1 MAYRVCPEE
10 YKNPAWV
17 YEDEPPVVCFYKV
30 VTPRTSVVTGK
41 QINLK
46 HFESGCFEQCREYAA
61 NLAKTYTGI
70 IDTVAVFTNGHNQVC
85 GEYEAYEGEFIIHAE
100 DEEPEYDG
108 E

>member
-1 MAYRVCPEE
+1 MSYQVCPAE
-10 YKNPAWV
+10 YQNPAWAEG
-17 YEDEPPVVCFYKV
+17 EDAPVVSFYKV
-30 VTPRTSVVTGK
+30 VTPTTSAVTGK

-46 HFESGCFEQCREYAA
+46 HFESGSFDECREYAA
-61 NLAKTYTGI
+61 EMAKTYTGA

-85 GEYEAYEGEFIIHAE
+85 GEYEAYKGEFIVHEE